1 MARHEAYIVIAKQQF
16 SENNELANAKNAM
29 LVLNHFL

>member
-1 MARHEAYIVIAKQQF
+1 MAHHEAYIAIVKEQF
-16 SENNELANAKNAM
+16 SENNELANANNAM